1 MTGIDVAVGR
11 LATRA
16 SCVQSSVLGR
26 GCRDLKTD
34 FLCTHIPEEKTWGAG
49 GNNSSPFMND
59 HCEKGSERVLG
70 ATLKVYH
77 MGCGKRW

>member
-1 MTGIDVAVGR
+1 MISR
-11 LATRA
+11 LTTL
-16 SCVQSSVLGR
+16 VPTGR